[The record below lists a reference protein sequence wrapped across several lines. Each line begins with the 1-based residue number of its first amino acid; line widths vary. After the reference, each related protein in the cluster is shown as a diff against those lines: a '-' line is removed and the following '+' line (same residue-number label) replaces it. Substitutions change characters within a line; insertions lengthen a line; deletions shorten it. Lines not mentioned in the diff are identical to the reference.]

1 MDTHTY
7 LDIPRHTLT
16 EKHTLRETRTM
27 THTHTERD
35 SSTHGERDYRD
46 ADTQMTLEERHT
58 NA

>member
-27 THTHTERD
+27 THTHILRETAVLTVRETTEMQ
-35 SSTHGERDYRD
+35 THR
-46 ADTQMTLEERHT
+46 
-58 NA
+58 